1 MSRCLAIATFLAP
14 AAAILAPVTAHAVE
28 NGGTVVGQIALDEKR
43 GDPPVRSAGF
53 VPRTRNALRPPR
65 PFDPTPHLVVVLEGG
80 TVAPEDA
87 EPPGLA
93 VKYNIIGE
101 SFDAPVLPVVVGSVV
116 EIQNQARNSPRL
128 YCPTTDGLVPGDPI
142 NPKGE
147 RKTKKLD
154 KAEQSF
160 EIRDRESAHLS
171 GRIVAFPHRYFA
183 RVKPDGKFEITG
195 VPAGSWKVKVWYVDG
210 YLETPVETVQVD
222 AKRPTKPVKLVI
234 PARLPTPA
242 AAR

>member
-1 MSRCLAIATFLAP
+1 LSRCLAIATLLAP
-14 AAAILAPVTAHAVE
+14 AAVLLAPATALAVE

-43 GDPPVRSAGF
+43 SEAPVRSTGF

-65 PFDPTPHLVVVLEGG
+65 LFDPTPHLVVVLEGG

-93 VKYNIIGE
+93 VKLNIIGE
-101 SFDAPVLPVVVGSVV
+101 SFDTPVLPVVVGSVV

-128 YCPTTDGLVPGDPI
+128 YCPTAEGLVPGDPI

-147 RKTKKLD
+147 RKTKKID
-154 KAEQSF
+154 KPETAF

-171 GRIVAFPHRYFA
+171 GRIVAFPHKYFA

-195 VPAGSWKVKVWYVDG
+195 VPPGSWKVKVWYADG

-222 AKRPTKPVKLVI
+222 AKRSTRPIKLAI
-234 PARLPTPA
+234 PARLPIPA